1 MIYQITQTSSLNG
14 NDRHNGKWL
23 DDDNGIGINSKIY
36 LITKSLS
43 RKYYGNIL
51 QKLAKRNC
59 DNADIICNYII
70 AEQTEINIKDS
81 TKESRIKV
89 LVWLSNFFD
98 DELSFR
104 EMTKKDILCYLDS
117 LRKPITEEAS
127 QKWIGSY
134 NARQIIF
141 NKFFRWLYNPQESDQ
156 RARQTPII
164 MKGIKQLSRKEK
176 TLYKNSDLWT
186 NEEYAVFLKYC
197 PSKRDKCYLAMA
209 IDTSARPHELLN
221 LRVRDIN
228 FKVSQDGKKYA
239 EVRIN
244 GGKTGARTV
253 PLLDSI
259 PYLKDYLQNEHPM
272 SENRE
277 SWLFVSAA
285 HRTFGQKL
293 SYDGLRY
300 QFSKFYKKS
309 HFPNLIQDETVPE
322 FDKSHIRFML
332 TKPWAIYVFRHS
344 SLTEKSQILKESV
357 LRAYAGWTMS
367 SKMPQVYIH
376 YLGNESVD
384 SLLEARGVVIKE
396 KGIKD
401 NKIHSKYCP
410 HCNEPNTV
418 NSQFCVNPKCKM
430 ILSYNEYIET
440 VEKKKQKE
448 NEIDEMKKE
457 ISIIKEGQKELL
469 ELLRNP
475 TKLLAILKNDQ

>member
-1 MIYQITQTSSLNG
+1 
-14 NDRHNGKWL
+14 
-23 DDDNGIGINSKIY
+23 
-36 LITKSLS
+36 
-43 RKYYGNIL
+43 
-51 QKLAKRNC
+51 
-59 DNADIICNYII
+59 
-70 AEQTEINIKDS
+70 
-81 TKESRIKV
+81 
-89 LVWLSNFFD
+89 
-98 DELSFR
+98 
-104 EMTKKDILCYLDS
+104 
-117 LRKPITEEAS
+117 
-127 QKWIGSY
+127 
-134 NARQIIF
+134 
-141 NKFFRWLYNPQESDQ
+141 
-156 RARQTPII
+156 
-164 MKGIKQLSRKEK
+164 
-176 TLYKNSDLWT
+176 
-186 NEEYAVFLKYC
+186 
-197 PSKRDKCYLAMA
+197 
-209 IDTSARPHELLN
+209 
-221 LRVRDIN
+221 
-228 FKVSQDGKKYA
+228 
-239 EVRIN
+239 
-244 GGKTGARTV
+244 
-253 PLLDSI
+253 
-259 PYLKDYLQNEHPM
+259 
-272 SENRE
+272 
-277 SWLFVSAA
+277 
-285 HRTFGQKL
+285 
-293 SYDGLRY
+293 
-300 QFSKFYKKS
+300 
-309 HFPNLIQDETVPE
+309 
-322 FDKSHIRFML
+322 ML